1 MMDKLKKFL
10 CRHSQTSIALWMVV
24 GGYLIYLAWDIFK
37 ADKGGADM
45 TLLTVA
51 MIVFTIVGFLIL
63 ACGALALFG
72 GYNKESAAQRE
83 RQNGEDGL
91 TDGEPYALTTES
103 DEDGKDAE

>member
-37 ADKGGADM
+37 ADKGSADT
-45 TLLTVA
+45 TLLAVA
-51 MIVFTIVGFLIL
+51 MIVFTIVGFFIL

-72 GYNKESAAQRE
+72 GYNKESAAAKEKRGSE
-83 RQNGEDGL
+83 NEDSA
-91 TDGEPYALTTES
+91 DVSLTTAGS
-103 DEDGKDAE
+103 DDGKDAE